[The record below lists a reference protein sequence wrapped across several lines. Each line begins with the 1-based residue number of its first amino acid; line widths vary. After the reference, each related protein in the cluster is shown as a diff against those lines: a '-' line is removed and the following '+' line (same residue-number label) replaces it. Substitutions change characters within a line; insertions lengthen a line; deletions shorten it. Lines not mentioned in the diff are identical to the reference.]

1 MATIRLIPSTY
12 SLSKTEYLSVSNAS
26 NMYNNTDNTTYATV
40 KNSKTKTSSYYIYL
54 KGFNFND
61 IPSNATINS
70 FTVKLK
76 AYESGVN
83 TSSSYT
89 PKLVNDTTTITSS
102 CSAITTSA
110 QTLTFTGVTADWNTI
125 VGYGSNFGIRI
136 NCRRA
141 NKNTTSY
148 VYIYGA
154 EILVDYTV
162 PIYHN
167 VSVTQ
172 STGGT
177 ISLSQSGQVL
187 EGTTIT
193 VTATPSDGY
202 ELENIYING
211 TALSGTSFVVNEDKV
226 VSAVFNQLIRH
237 TISTSITGG
246 ALRSPTTASA
256 TVSGGANYEITFN
269 GNPGYALSSMT
280 VNGVEVTPII
290 KNAPATTLPRYTVS
304 TNYSTY
310 QAYALSNAYDG
321 NNSTYFWSS
330 EAQTQGKYILITF
343 SDFVNLKSFSTYSSN
358 STDYP
363 HPCNMLQVS
372 ADGTSWTDIGTFSD
386 AQTSTFSDITNANN
400 IKYARI
406 YATSGVSNWLV
417 INEITISY
425 ESAAGSGGEYYSYTI
440 SAVDSDKTVVI
451 IFNESDAH
459 YVKVDGRWRKVLTA
473 YRKVNGAWEE
483 FDYTYD
489 DSLQLKYL
497 GHITSDIIGEVTSDY
512 HIVITDTSIPN
523 NTYYFYY
530 EDANKTK
537 LTDWDVIGSTEFN
550 EYNGGTTTTGEEVG
564 VINEDNSI
572 SLTNPSLANGTY
584 TMYYEN
590 TDGAKLDG
598 WDSIGTVSK

>member
-12 SLSKTEYLSVSNAS
+12 SLSNTDYLSISNAS
-26 NMYNNTDNTTYATV
+26 NMYTNIDSTTYATV
-40 KNSKTKTSSYYIYL
+40 NHTRSRTTSYYIYVR
-54 KGFNFND
+54 GFNFDD
-61 IPSNATINS
+61 IPADAIINS
-70 FTVKLK
+70 AIVKVK
-76 AYESGVN
+76 AKV
-83 TSSSYT
+83 TSASSYAPT
-89 PKLVNDTTTITSS
+89 LYNNTTSLNQNLSENIGTTTTTSTVDITSNWE
-102 CSAITTSA
+102 TYK
-110 QTLTFTGVTADWNTI
+110 
-125 VGYGSNFGIRI
+125 GYGNNFGIRLRL
-136 NCRRA
+136 NRSSRDTA
-141 NKNTTSY
+141 SSMN
-148 VYIYGA
+148 IYGA

-162 PIYHN
+162 PVY
-167 VSVTQ
+167 
-172 STGGT
+172 
-177 ISLSQSGQVL
+177 
-187 EGTTIT
+187 
-193 VTATPSDGY
+193 
-202 ELENIYING
+202 
-211 TALSGTSFVVNEDKV
+211 
-226 VSAVFNQLIRH
+226 H

-246 ALRSPTTASA
+246 TLRSPTVASA
-256 TVSGGANYEITFN
+256 TVRGGANYEITFN
-269 GNPGYALSSMT
+269 GNPGYTLSSMT
-280 VNGVEVTPII
+280 VNGVEVTPTI
-290 KNAPATTLPRYTVS
+290 KSAPAPTLPIYTVS

-310 QAYALSNAYDG
+310 QTYVLSNAYDG

-358 STDYP
+358 DRDYP

-372 ADGTSWTDIGTFSD
+372 ADNENWADIGTFSD
-386 AQTSTFSDITNANN
+386 AQTSTFSNITNANN
-400 IKYARI
+400 IKYVRI
-406 YATSGVSNWLV
+406 YATSNIENWLV
-417 INEITISY
+417 LNEITMSY
-425 ESAAGSGGEYYSYTI
+425 ESAQLGGEYYSYTI
-440 SAVDSDKTVVI
+440 SAVDNDKTVVI
-451 IFNESDAH
+451 IFNEPDVY

-483 FDYTYD
+483 FNYTYD

-572 SLTNPSLANGTY
+572 SLTDTNLANGTY

-590 TDGAKLDG
+590 ADGIKLEG